1 MVPGVCFEDRSIHV
15 RDAPGTL
22 AGLKARGWRRPP
34 SRGRARDFDWLPV
47 ATRIAPAARS
57 QQAQEEPGP
66 KQWSDRQDGRRE
78 TARIART
85 AETAAAERQP
95 RNGSRGT
102 AAAERQSRN
111 GSRGTAAAE
120 RQPRN
125 GSRGTAAAERQPGD
139 GSRETA
145 AGRRQEPNGDERR
158 RRPGIG
164 GQHTWLEPRVIR
176 SRS

>member
-1 MVPGVCFEDRSIHV
+1 MVPGVFFEDRSIHV

-78 TARIART
+78 RRQGSQGPQR
-85 AETAAAERQP
+85 RQP
-95 RNGSRGT
+95 
-102 AAAERQSRN
+102 RN

-125 GSRGTAAAERQPGD
+125 GSRGTAAAERQPRD
-139 GSRETA
+139 GKNRMGMN
-145 AGRRQEPNGDERR
+145 AGEDPA
-158 RRPGIG
+158 
-164 GQHTWLEPRVIR
+164 LED
-176 SRS
+176 STHGSSHG